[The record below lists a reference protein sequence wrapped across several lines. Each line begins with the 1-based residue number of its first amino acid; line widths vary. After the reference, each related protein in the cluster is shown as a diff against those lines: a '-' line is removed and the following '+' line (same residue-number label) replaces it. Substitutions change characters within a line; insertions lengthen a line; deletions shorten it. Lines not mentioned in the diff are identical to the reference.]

1 MIHCSHVNEKG
12 YPVNSLSIRINNVIN
27 RIEPEHRIPVMNALR
42 SSDGTY
48 LSFHSELVSQTWDN
62 PSLPVEDIIEE
73 ICWDVA

>member
-1 MIHCSHVNEKG
+1 M
-12 YPVNSLSIRINNVIN
+12 IN
-27 RIEPEHRIPVMNALR
+27 RIDPDYRIPVMNALR

>member
-1 MIHCSHVNEKG
+1 MSTNKDTS
-12 YPVNSLSIRINNVIN
+12 VNSLSVRINHMIN
-27 RIEPEHRIPVMNALR
+27 RIDPEFRIPVLNALR

-62 PSLPVEDIIEE
+62 PTLPVEDIIEE

>member
-1 MIHCSHVNEKG
+1 M
-12 YPVNSLSIRINNVIN
+12 NSLSVRINHMIN
-27 RIEPEHRIPVMNALR
+27 RIDPEFRIPVLNALR

-62 PSLPVEDIIEE
+62 PTLPVEDIIEE